1 MLIETDRDLL
11 KAIAEYRRIIEDAEA
26 ELESL
31 KSIAISRMEERGI
44 EELKSDEHKAT
55 YKMVVSNRFD
65 SKAFKADHA
74 DMYELY
80 KKPSSA
86 MRFTFA

>member
-26 ELESL
+26 ELEAL
-31 KSIAISRMEERGI
+31 EKTAIRRMEERGI
-44 EELKSDEHKAT
+44 SELKSDEHKAT
-55 YKMVVSNRFD
+55 YKEVVSNRFD
-65 SKAFKADHA
+65 SKAFKSDFADIY
-74 DMYELY
+74 DLY
-80 KKPSSA
+80 KKPKAS

>member
-11 KAIAEYRRIIEDAEA
+11 KAIAEYRRIIEDAED

>member
-1 MLIETDRDLL
+1 MLIQTDEDLL
-11 KAIAEYRRIIEDAEA
+11 KAIAEYKRIIEDAEA
-26 ELESL
+26 ELEAL

-74 DMYELY
+74 DMYESY
-80 KKPSSA
+80 KKPSNV